1 MLIDTHTHL
10 YLDDFAP
17 DNEATV
23 RRALEH
29 GVEMMVFPNVDLS
42 TIEPM
47 KRLHDKFPEN
57 TVMAMGLHP
66 TEVRET
72 WEQDLETVLKE
83 IKENRS
89 SYVALGEIGIDL
101 YWDKTFQKEQEIVF
115 LKQAELAAEIDL
127 PIIIHCRDG
136 MDIILSLLRTMQKR
150 PRGVFHC
157 FAGTADDIQEIRKL
171 GDYYFGI
178 GGVVT
183 FKNSKLKELLP
194 IIGAD
199 RILLETDSPYLAPVP
214 HRGCR
219 NESAYIPDIA
229 AFIAKELNI
238 SYENIA
244 DITSAN
250 AISLFNL
257 R

>member
-1 MLIDTHTHL
+1 M
-10 YLDDFAP
+10 
-17 DNEATV
+17 
-23 RRALEH
+23 
-29 GVEMMVFPNVDLS
+29 
-42 TIEPM
+42 
-47 KRLHDKFPEN
+47 
-57 TVMAMGLHP
+57 
-66 TEVRET
+66 
-72 WEQDLETVLKE
+72 
-83 IKENRS
+83 
-89 SYVALGEIGIDL
+89 
-101 YWDKTFQKEQEIVF
+101 
-115 LKQAELAAEIDL
+115 
-127 PIIIHCRDG
+127 
-136 MDIILSLLRTMQKR
+136 
-150 PRGVFHC
+150 
-157 FAGTADDIQEIRKL
+157 
-171 GDYYFGI
+171 
-178 GGVVT
+178 T

-229 AFIAKELNI
+229 AFIANELNI